1 MEGCTSA
8 TRAPVRPTLRVL
20 FRWNIVPIINE
31 NDPIATAELTVG
43 DNDQLSALLAST
55 LSATTLLL
63 LTDIDGVYDAD
74 PRSNPNA
81 KKLSEISVVD
91 AKLLG
96 AAGGPGSSKGRGG
109 MRSKLDAARLA
120 AASGVCAVIAPAR
133 AHDSILRA
141 ALKLDDIGTRVT
153 PTASLVSERKR
164 WLGVRK
170 CKGKLFLD
178 AGAVAAVKAK
188 KNLFFVGIRSTE
200 GKFDVGDTV
209 SLVDMSDQCEFARGL
224 ISVDSVTLS
233 KLLGLRSDEVKQA
246 LGQSTSPGDVEAAVH
261 RDDLL
266 LLTKA
271 TALLP

>member
-1 MEGCTSA
+1 LAAVGQIGLVVEWKAALQQHGLQCAQLLLTHGDFSDRQRCQNLLA
-8 TRAPVRPTLRVL
+8 SLRVL

-120 AASGVCAVIAPAR
+120 AASGVCAVIAP
-133 AHDSILRA
+133 
-141 ALKLDDIGTRVT
+141 
-153 PTASLVSERKR
+153 
-164 WLGVRK
+164 
-170 CKGKLFLD
+170 
-178 AGAVAAVKAK
+178 VAP
-188 KNLFFVGIRSTE
+188 R
-200 GKFDVGDTV
+200 
-209 SLVDMSDQCEFARGL
+209 
-224 ISVDSVTLS
+224 TLS
-233 KLLGLRSDEVKQA
+233 SELRSNSMISAPE
-246 LGQSTSPGDVEAAVH
+246 SHP
-261 RDDLL
+261 R
-266 LLTKA
+266 
-271 TALLP
+271 PPW

>member
-1 MEGCTSA
+1 
-8 TRAPVRPTLRVL
+8 
-20 FRWNIVPIINE
+20 
-31 NDPIATAELTVG
+31 
-43 DNDQLSALLAST
+43 
-55 LSATTLLL
+55 
-63 LTDIDGVYDAD
+63 
-74 PRSNPNA
+74 
-81 KKLSEISVVD
+81 
-91 AKLLG
+91 
-96 AAGGPGSSKGRGG
+96 
-109 MRSKLDAARLA
+109 
-120 AASGVCAVIAPAR
+120 
-133 AHDSILRA
+133 
-141 ALKLDDIGTRVT
+141 
-153 PTASLVSERKR
+153 VSERKR

-200 GKFDVGDTV
+200 GKFEVGDTV

-246 LGQSTSPGDVEAAVH
+246 LGQSTGPGDVEAAVH